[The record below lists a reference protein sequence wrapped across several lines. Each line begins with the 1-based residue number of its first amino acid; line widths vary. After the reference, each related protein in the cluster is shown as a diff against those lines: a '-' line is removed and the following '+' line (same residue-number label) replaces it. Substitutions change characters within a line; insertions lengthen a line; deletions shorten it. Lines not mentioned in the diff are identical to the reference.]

1 MTADE
6 QGALDKMLKDCM
18 FFMGAEKNFVQKIQ
32 AYLRAG
38 LVWKSITILFQIL
51 WKITCYVLITVS
63 FRWKKV
69 LKDFSFPE
77 IILPMAQNI
86 KGFRSGCA
94 FVPSYRAG
102 LEILDF
108 WAQPGTA
115 LAFLLH
121 SKIKRDYR
129 TTEHPG

>member
-1 MTADE
+1 MI
-6 QGALDKMLKDCM
+6 GLKMLKDCM
-18 FFMGAEKNFVQKIQ
+18 FFMGAAKNFVQKIQ
-32 AYLRAG
+32 AYFRAG
-38 LVWKSITILFQIL
+38 LVWKSITIIFQIL

-69 LKDFSFPE
+69 LKNFSFPE

-108 WAQPGTA
+108 WAQ
-115 LAFLLH
+115 H
-121 SKIKRDYR
+121 STSFSFTFQNKK
-129 TTEHPG
+129 GLQNN